1 VESAVSGFW
10 TKTMRPYPWQLV
22 ITSAA
27 AVRALAF
34 TNSHWKIWYAEPFVI
49 SWDDNSTAV
58 DLDLVVGNVS
68 PEDRLKSARKIAS
81 SYLLPRHIPAFFL
94 SFLFFAFFYL
104 MCVCVC
110 VRERERERERD
121 RL

>member
-1 VESAVSGFW
+1 
-10 TKTMRPYPWQLV
+10 M
-22 ITSAA
+22 
-27 AVRALAF
+27 
-34 TNSHWKIWYAEPFVI
+34 I

-81 SYLLPRHIPAFFL
+81 SYLLPRHIPAFFF
-94 SFLFFAFFYL
+94 SFLFFFLLL

-110 VRERERERERD
+110 ESERER
-121 RL
+121 L